1 MGEMV
6 MDDVIELVLE
16 LILDGMVEAAGSK
29 RVPLPIRIAL
39 TTLLAIFV
47 LGVFGLL
54 LWIGIQNKSVLMVS
68 LAVALLMGCIIG
80 IYFKVKKYRNKK
92 P

>member
-1 MGEMV
+1 

-29 RVPLPIRIAL
+29 HVPLPIRIIL

-54 LWIGIQNKSVLMVS
+54 LWIGIQNKSVLMIIIV
-68 LAVALLMGCIIG
+68 AALLIACIIG